1 MNRKDLSIIIIH
13 HKSKDITF
21 NCLKSIKENLSD
33 INFEIIIVDNS
44 EKEESRIKN
53 DELSKILSSSAR
65 RAEPGPLGGAF
76 YLLPSTNKGFGAGN
90 NFGVKSARSEYLL
103 LLNPDTLIFDDSI
116 QKMLSFIKKHD
127 EIGALTCLLG
137 PDKKNLQKDF
147 FGKFQSLGSITI
159 RKYYFN
165 KIDITEEF
173 FYTGIV
179 TGAAF
184 MIKKDLFEK
193 IGGFD
198 ERFFMYLEDDDL
210 CKRLVDAGYKNAVLS
225 TAKIIHLEGKSIS
238 KNKDRKRIY
247 YRSQDLYWQ
256 KHNGFL
262 PTLIMRI
269 IRFPYKLI
277 KQNK

>member
-1 MNRKDLSIIIIH
+1 MNKKDLSIIIVH
-13 HKSKDITF
+13 HKDTAITLD
-21 NCLKSIKENLSD
+21 CLRSIEKNVRGISYEVVM
-33 INFEIIIVDNS
+33 VDNS
-44 EKEESRIKN
+44 QKLENRIKN
-53 DELSKILSSSAR
+53 SELGKILSAPHS
-65 RAEPGPLGGAF
+65 
-76 YLLPSTNKGFGAGN
+76 LLPTSNNGFGPAN
-90 NFGVKSARSEYLL
+90 NLAAKKANGEYLL

-137 PDKKNLQKDF
+137 PDKKKLQTDF
-147 FGKFQSLGSITI
+147 FGTFQSLGSITI

-165 KIDITEEF
+165 KIDQTGEF

-184 MIKKDLFEK
+184 MIKKDLFEE

>member
-1 MNRKDLSIIIIH
+1 MGKIELSIIIVH
-13 HKSKDITF
+13 YKDKTITLD
-21 NCLKSIKENLSD
+21 CLKSIKKYLSG
-33 INFEIIIVDNS
+33 IYYEIIVVDNS
-44 EKEESRIKN
+44 EELGFRIQN
-53 DELSKILSSSAR
+53 SELSKIFSDSPTSKLTAYCLLLTSA
-65 RAEPGPLGGAF
+65 
-76 YLLPSTNKGFGAGN
+76 NNGFGAAN
-90 NFGVKSARSEYLL
+90 NLGAKKATGKYLL
-103 LLNPDTLIFDDSI
+103 LLNPDTLVFDDSI
-116 QKMLSFIKKHD
+116 EKMLSFIKKHG

-137 PDKKNLQKDF
+137 PDEKKLQKDF

-165 KIDITEEF
+165 KIDQTGDF

-184 MIKKDLFEK
+184 MIKRDLFEK

-210 CKRLVDAGYKNAVLS
+210 CKRLIDAGYKNAVLN

-238 KNKDRKRIY
+238 KNKDRKRVY
-247 YRSQDLYWQ
+247 YQSQDLYWQ

-262 PTLIMRI
+262 PTLLMRA
-269 IRFPYKLI
+269 IRFPYKLL
-277 KQNK
+277 KTNK